1 MTELHKFLE
10 GLRESDWWER
20 RKAISALVSCPEQE
34 YRAFLEDGIRN
45 HEDADIRNASIEV
58 FRALGARA
66 IPALAS
72 LSKDPDPEVRLFTA
86 NILCEIHDE
95 SALPILS
102 ALIQDPDINVRAAS
116 AEAMGKTGD
125 RRCLPMLKGALTD
138 ETWVAMAAIMAMGDI
153 GGQDALSILY
163 ECLENEDRRAIAITA
178 LEKAGERESIKYLTS
193 CFDYED
199 LSGHVLKAV
208 VNIAEREHVRPQPE
222 YFINLVPKLIEMVGS
237 PDKEA
242 RLRAFTALCWAKD
255 VAGLPYIIEALRD
268 EWLQESAIEGLLG
281 IGRRAVCGI
290 VDELRTSS
298 GSHRVILAKV
308 LDMLGESRALLQ
320 FAEDEDPEVR
330 AQAALSLGS
339 VDLKRA
345 ASTLSE
351 MLSDPYEE
359 VRLAAEKS
367 LANLREKG
375 LHV

>member
-1 MTELHKFLE
+1 MTELQKLLE

-34 YRAFLEDGIRN
+34 YRTFLEEGIRN

-86 NILCEIHDE
+86 NILCEINDE

-102 ALIQDPDINVRAAS
+102 ALLKDSDINVRAAS
-116 AEAMGKTGD
+116 AEAMGKIGD
-125 RRCLPMLKGALTD
+125 RRCLTMLKGALAD

-153 GGQDALSILY
+153 GGEEALSILH
-163 ECLENEDRRAIAITA
+163 ECLENEDYREMAITA
-178 LEKAGERESIKYLTS
+178 LEKAGDRESLRHLTPY
-193 CFDYED
+193 FDYAD
-199 LSGHVLKAV
+199 LSGHVLTAIVK
-208 VNIAEREHVRPQPE
+208 IAEREHVRPHPE
-222 YFINLVPKLIEMVGS
+222 YFITLVPKLIEILGS
-237 PDKEA
+237 PEKEG
-242 RLRAFTALCWAKD
+242 RLRALTALCWAKD
-255 VAGLPYIIEALRD
+255 ISALSYIIEALKD
-268 EWLQESAIEGLLG
+268 EELQESAIEGLLS
-281 IGRRAVCGI
+281 IGRKAVCGI
-290 VDELRTSS
+290 VDELRASS
-298 GSHRVILAKV
+298 GSHRLILAKV
-308 LDMLGESRALLQ
+308 LDMLGEGKALLQ

-330 AQAALSLGS
+330 AQVALSLGS

-345 ASTLSE
+345 SSTLSG

-359 VRLAAEKS
+359 VRLAAKKS

-375 LHV
+375 LSG